1 MQQILETYSS
11 ASGYTAGASPIRGVI
26 HEALTPSTQDV
37 LSFIEIASEGNATD
51 FGDLVSAKYA
61 SCGIS
66 TNTRG
71 VFGGDSSR
79 STTVQFITI
88 ASKGDASDYA
98 DLTVGRSYLGGT
110 SAGEKVYLQEVKL
123 LV

>member
-1 MQQILETYSS
+1 MKNEIDFVTIATTGNATDFGDLLS
-11 ASGYTAGASPIRGVI
+11 ASGYTAGCASPTRGVI

-71 VFGGDSSR
+71 VFGGFR
-79 STTVQFITI
+79 Q
-88 ASKGDASDYA
+88 
-98 DLTVGRSYLGGT
+98 
-110 SAGEKVYLQEVKL
+110 
-123 LV
+123 

>member
-1 MQQILETYSS
+1 ML
-11 ASGYTAGASPIRGVI
+11 
-26 HEALTPSTQDV
+26 
-37 LSFIEIASEGNATD
+37 
-51 FGDLVSAKYA
+51 LVEF
-61 SCGIS
+61 S

-110 SAGEKVYLQEVKL
+110 SAGEKGVFAGGKTPSMTNTIDNF
-123 LV
+123 